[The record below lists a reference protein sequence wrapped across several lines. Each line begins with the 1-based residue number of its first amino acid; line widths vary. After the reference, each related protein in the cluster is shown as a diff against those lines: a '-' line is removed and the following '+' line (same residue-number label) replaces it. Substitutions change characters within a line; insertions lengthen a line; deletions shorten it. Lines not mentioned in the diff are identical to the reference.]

1 MSGIPESEH
10 WPEPE
15 DRPIRQSK
23 VILYTT
29 LCTALAG
36 MLIMA
41 LFSGYMA
48 NEGFGILE
56 EPGVTDN
63 LQVLVGG
70 LVGGV
75 MGFIGGGIVG
85 GVAGV
90 LAASLLER
98 APDGNRKGDCLG

>member
-1 MSGIPESEH
+1 MQAPCKKGGIGMSGTPESEH

-75 MGFIGGGIVG
+75 MGFI
-85 GVAGV
+85 
-90 LAASLLER
+90 AASLLER